1 MPGVWTRMVNFNVQ
15 EIIPLTVQG
24 EGLKAGMPC
33 SFIRLFGCPVGCYFC
48 DTGYADGATPKE
60 GFKRLTYSDI
70 SSQLLSENVVI
81 SGGEPTVNI
90 GIVELIRHLLT
101 DGKLVFIETAG
112 VNWVDEL
119 KDCWV
124 TFSPKEKVSPVKCDP
139 IFWDNA
145 NEIKIVIG
153 SPNDLDYYL
162 PRIKGRQN
170 VLLQPEWGVEK
181 DILPF
186 IIEQSNYHGF
196 RVSIQTHKHLGVR

>member
-1 MPGVWTRMVNFNVQ
+1 MPGVWTRMVSFNVQ

-60 GFKRLTYSDI
+60 GFKRLTYSEI
-70 SSQLLSENVVI
+70 WGQLLSENVVI
-81 SGGEPTVNI
+81 SGGEPTVNARFSDLSDNL
-90 GIVELIRHLLT
+90 VA
-101 DGKLVFIETAG
+101 DGKRVFVETAG
-112 VNWVDEL
+112 VKWVDGL
-119 KDCWV
+119 DDCWV

-139 IFWDNA
+139 VFWVFAD
-145 NEIKIVIG
+145 EIKIVIS
-153 SPNDLDYYL
+153 SPDDFSYYL
-162 PRIKGRQN
+162 PRIKERQN

-181 DILPF
+181 NILPF
-186 IIEQSNYHGF
+186 IIEQSNYYGF